1 VNFLAFSGGKD
12 STAMALRLAAL
23 GERFTMLFTP
33 TGDELPDVRTH
44 IETIQRMTGAD
55 LVEPP
60 NHSLAFWMD
69 HFNALPNWRQRWC
82 TRLIKIVPCIAH
94 LKAHPGSTLLVG
106 LRADEELREGLYD
119 DCVTT
124 RFPMRECGWGLSD
137 VLGYIKQRGVT
148 VPSRTDCAL
157 CYGQRLGEWYALWRD
172 HPERFAEGERREAE
186 TGHTFRSPK
195 RDTWPAPLKEL
206 RKRFEAGERPRGL
219 RVLNNEKPCRVCSM

>member
-1 VNFLAFSGGKD
+1 MNFLAFSGGKD
-12 STAMALRLAAL
+12 STAMALRLAEL

-44 IETIQRMTGAD
+44 IETVQRMTGAD

-60 NHSLAFWMD
+60 NQSLSFWMD
-69 HFNALPNWRQRWC
+69 HFKALPNWRQRWC
-82 TRLIKIVPCIAH
+82 TRLIKIVPCIAF

-124 RFPMRECGWGLSD
+124 RFPMRDWGWGLSD
-137 VLGYIKQRGVT
+137 VLAYIHQRGVT
-148 VPSRTDCAL
+148 VPARTDCAL

-172 HPERFAEGERREAE
+172 FPERFAEGERREAE

-195 RDTWPAPLKEL
+195 RDTWPAPLKDL
-206 RKRFEAGERPRGL
+206 RQRFESGETPRGL
-219 RVLNNEKPCRVCSM
+219 RVLNNEKACRVCSM